1 MCLFG
6 RVRAVL
12 SLTIPWLFLTV
23 LSLGGCEREAEKSA
37 QTTALKA
44 TVTPAQSAQPS
55 ADDVRI
61 GREVMPLTEVLA
73 QLKAGVP
80 KLKVLENVRRRH
92 IATMIVEANEL
103 EFAANG
109 AGRDL
114 IAALRDPGNLPT
126 PAQEAIYMQLV
137 AEQQRATTASKRGIT
152 QAPAVDNGDATSPAP
167 FRLAISLPYAPGVLL
182 IVAVGV
188 ALQS

>member
-1 MCLFG
+1 MCLFAH
-6 RVRAVL
+6 VRSVL
-12 SLTIPWLFLTV
+12 SRKLPWFL
-23 LSLGGCEREAEKSA
+23 LAALPLAGCKREAEKPA

-44 TVTPAQSAQPS
+44 TVTPAQSGQPS

-109 AGRDL
+109 AGREL
-114 IAALRDPGNLPT
+114 ITALRDPGNLPT

-152 QAPAVDNGDATSPAP
+152 QPPAG
-167 FRLAISLPYAPGVLL
+167 R
-182 IVAVGV
+182 
-188 ALQS
+188 